1 MAKRGLVAVVVG
13 LRVVEGFG
21 ENLGCGLWKWSG
33 EDSEAEDAIF
43 VFDYLLWFLLS
54 PTGERESGV

>member
-1 MAKRGLVAVVVG
+1 MVALSTSATAVRGGGMAKRGLVAVVVG

-43 VFDYLLWFLLS
+43 VFD
-54 PTGERESGV
+54 